1 MLRSIAIVLR
11 GTVIAQATGF
21 LILPIL
27 SRLFAPEAFGAY
39 QLFQSIVAILLVV
52 ASMRFE
58 VALLRAEDEGEL
70 RALLRL
76 CFGVILSMTVLVAL
90 SAGLITATGWPGSA
104 AALPFTIWLIP
115 VALLV
120 GGTAQCMSYLVTRE
134 SAFSVSANSKV
145 AQSGAYAA
153 AGTGLGAAAPITSG
167 IILADLFGRFTL
179 ASFLLGWAWRRDRR
193 LFAPVGKADIL
204 AAASKF
210 REFPLISVP
219 GGIVNTLGGVLTPMM
234 IYASFSAFVSGQF
247 GLVERGLTIPIALI
261 ITAVSQVY
269 MAGFAE
275 AVRNP
280 AQSAPAQFRKVV
292 VGMAWLGVLPV
303 FLLLAFGP
311 IIFTTAFGPQW
322 EVAGEFARILAPAY
336 WLLLISGAVNMTI
349 MLLGRQKTQM
359 AWEVGRLVAML
370 ALWTAVPLLGLSA
383 MTAVILHSLVTSG
396 SCVAYL
402 AMAYYAL
409 QKHGDTVAEPLIQP
423 GQD

>member
-1 MLRSIAIVLR
+1 
-11 GTVIAQATGF
+11 
-21 LILPIL
+21 
-27 SRLFAPEAFGAY
+27 
-39 QLFQSIVAILLVV
+39 
-52 ASMRFE
+52 MRFE

-204 AAASKF
+204 AAASS
-210 REFPLISVP
+210 PSLAASLI
-219 GGIVNTLGGVLTPMM
+219 
-234 IYASFSAFVSGQF
+234 
-247 GLVERGLTIPIALI
+247 R
-261 ITAVSQVY
+261 
-269 MAGFAE
+269 
-275 AVRNP
+275 
-280 AQSAPAQFRKVV
+280 
-292 VGMAWLGVLPV
+292 
-303 FLLLAFGP
+303 LA
-311 IIFTTAFGPQW
+311 
-322 EVAGEFARILAPAY
+322 AY
-336 WLLLISGAVNMTI
+336 
-349 MLLGRQKTQM
+349 
-359 AWEVGRLVAML
+359 
-370 ALWTAVPLLGLSA
+370 
-383 MTAVILHSLVTSG
+383 
-396 SCVAYL
+396 
-402 AMAYYAL
+402 
-409 QKHGDTVAEPLIQP
+409 
-423 GQD
+423 

>member
-1 MLRSIAIVLR
+1 M
-11 GTVIAQATGF
+11 
-21 LILPIL
+21 
-27 SRLFAPEAFGAY
+27 
-39 QLFQSIVAILLVV
+39 
-52 ASMRFE
+52 
-58 VALLRAEDEGEL
+58 
-70 RALLRL
+70 
-76 CFGVILSMTVLVAL
+76 
-90 SAGLITATGWPGSA
+90 
-104 AALPFTIWLIP
+104 
-115 VALLV
+115 
-120 GGTAQCMSYLVTRE
+120 
-134 SAFSVSANSKV
+134 
-145 AQSGAYAA
+145 
-153 AGTGLGAAAPITSG
+153 
-167 IILADLFGRFTL
+167 
-179 ASFLLGWAWRRDRR
+179 
-193 LFAPVGKADIL
+193 
-204 AAASKF
+204 
-210 REFPLISVP
+210 
-219 GGIVNTLGGVLTPMM
+219 
-234 IYASFSAFVSGQF
+234 
-247 GLVERGLTIPIALI
+247 VERGLTIPIALI